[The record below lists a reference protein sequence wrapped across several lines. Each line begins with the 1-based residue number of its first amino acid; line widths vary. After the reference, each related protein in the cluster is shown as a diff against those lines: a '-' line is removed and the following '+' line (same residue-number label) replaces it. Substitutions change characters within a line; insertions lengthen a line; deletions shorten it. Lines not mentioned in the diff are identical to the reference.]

1 MGEPHRRNEPRPRPK
16 AAIRDPTRLRRAI
29 LGSRMLARIDMGPI
43 CKKALVAPY
52 GGAVANQDAPFDLST
67 VVVGLR
73 SDGKAQLMP
82 NVPGPPQRIDG
93 FTVGAP
99 VMTRPAPHNGE
110 MHPDGDEV
118 LLLISGHVSVLLEEE
133 ASNRVLELRPG
144 QAVIVPRGVWHRVL
158 PNEPSQLLHITP
170 GPGGQHRPLPGNAV
184 G

>member
-1 MGEPHRRNEPRPRPK
+1 MGE
-16 AAIRDPTRLRRAI
+16 
-29 LGSRMLARIDMGPI
+29 
-43 CKKALVAPY
+43 KALGAPQ
-52 GGAVANQDAPFDLST
+52 GGAVVNQDAPFDLST

-73 SDGKAQLMP
+73 RDGKAQLMP

-133 ASNRVLELRPG
+133 ASKRVLELRPG

-170 GPGGQHRPLPGNAV
+170 GPGGQHRPLPGN
-184 G
+184 GTG